1 MEMNKKPISELMTRT
16 VCEVATDASAAQI
29 LELMQ
34 RKSVSSVLVV
44 EERLTLGIVTERDV
58 VRNLSRAGGLKSLGC
73 TDLMHAPVVTVFETE
88 NCMDVYHLMGGLRI
102 RHIAVTDADGLLVGV
117 VSESDILRNF
127 GVEYYMRFK
136 DVAGAMA
143 VDVGLLPES
152 ATVAEVVALMDERR
166 YSCVFAVD
174 AARRP
179 LGVLTERDI
188 VRLCHE
194 HDSPEGLTMG
204 ATMSKPVRSV
214 KQEDL
219 LHDAVKLMADAHI
232 RRLAVVDADGSVC
245 GVLTHHEVVNGLEGH
260 YVAYLKDMIYSQE
273 KALQSKQ
280 AVVNEKRLLE
290 NIMRSASGTAV
301 ISTDLTCRVNYC
313 NPAVAAMP
321 KLQALATPG
330 QDLAEALMQLGW
342 ADCRA
347 VLTPETLR
355 DGRMHRQE
363 LQWTAGADTLRV
375 ELQVTLLVDEK
386 NQPQGYLLLAR

>member
-1 MEMNKKPISELMTRT
+1 
-16 VCEVATDASAAQI
+16 
-29 LELMQ
+29 
-34 RKSVSSVLVV
+34 
-44 EERLTLGIVTERDV
+44 
-58 VRNLSRAGGLKSLGC
+58 
-73 TDLMHAPVVTVFETE
+73 VVTVFETE

-280 AVVNEKRLLE
+280 AVVNEKRLLGE
-290 NIMRSASGTAV
+290 HHALRQRHRGDQYRPDVPRKLLQPGS
-301 ISTDLTCRVNYC
+301 CRH
-313 NPAVAAMP
+313 AQAAG
-321 KLQALATPG
+321 PG
-330 QDLAEALMQLGW
+330 DSRPG
-342 ADCRA
+342 
-347 VLTPETLR
+347 P
-355 DGRMHRQE
+355 GR
-363 LQWTAGADTLRV
+363 GADA
-375 ELQVTLLVDEK
+375 
-386 NQPQGYLLLAR
+386 ARLGGLPRGADAGDPA

>member
-1 MEMNKKPISELMTRT
+1 MEMNKKPISELMTRA

-44 EERLTLGIVTERDV
+44 EDRLTLGIVTERDV
-58 VRNLSRAGGLKSLGC
+58 VRNLNRSGGLKSLGC
-73 TDLMHAPVVTVFETE
+73 TDLMHAPVVTVVETD

-102 RHIAVTDADGLLVGV
+102 RHIAVTDGDGLLVGV

-143 VDVGLLPES
+143 GDVGLLPES
-152 ATVAEVVALMDERR
+152 ATVADVVALMDERR
-166 YSCVFAVD
+166 YSCVFAID
-174 AARRP
+174 ELRRP

-188 VRLCHE
+188 VRLCHQ
-194 HDSPEGLTMG
+194 HDGPEGLAMG
-204 ATMSKPVRSV
+204 VTMSKPVKSV
-214 KQEDL
+214 KKEDL
-219 LHDAVKLMADAHI
+219 LHDAVKLMAEARI

-260 YVAYLKDMIYSQE
+260 YVAYLKDMIHSQE
-273 KALQSKQ
+273 KALQSRQ
-280 AVVNEKRLLE
+280 AVVNEKRVLE

-301 ISTDLTCRVNYC
+301 ICTDLAWRVNYC
-313 NPAVAAMP
+313 NPAVAAMS
-321 KLQALATPG
+321 KLLALATPG
-330 QDLAEALMQLGW
+330 QDLREALGRLGW
-342 ADCRA
+342 PGCREI
-347 VLTPETLR
+347 LTPEALR
-355 DGRMHRQE
+355 DGRMHREE
-363 LQWTAGADTLRV
+363 LQWTAGVDTLRI
-375 ELQVTLLVDEK
+375 ELQVSLLVDDR